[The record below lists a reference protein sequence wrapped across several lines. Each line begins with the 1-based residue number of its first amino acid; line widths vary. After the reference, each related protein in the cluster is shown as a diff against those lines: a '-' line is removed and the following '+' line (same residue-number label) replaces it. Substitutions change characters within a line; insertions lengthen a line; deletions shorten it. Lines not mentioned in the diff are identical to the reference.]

1 MKGDFTRLTFRP
13 ENHYSS
19 VRLQQGRVLLDA
31 EWNEQSDIDAH
42 RDRTTTRDM
51 IGHCGAPMDANGR
64 GGFEL
69 LRQGETNIWDRRIG
83 AGHYYVHGA
92 LCENEAD
99 VLIDNQADLPGVP
112 LPTQPGIYL
121 AYLDVWQ
128 RHLTALDR
136 EDLREAAL
144 SGPDTATRT
153 RTIWQA
159 RLERVGDVNAAITCV
174 QFGNNWQPSN
184 TQSTGQLRAQA
195 APPQQATNECLVPPG
210 AGFRRLENQLYRVE
224 IHIPGAPGTA
234 TYKWSRDNGSI
245 ASGLVSV
252 SGTGASRTITVDD
265 PGKDSVLGFA
275 GARFV
280 ELSDEGRVLR
290 GERGELLEVTSVQG
304 SEITVNVVGT
314 PNLNFGPGA
323 TVRRWD
329 GRGTVTAG
337 AMIELEDG
345 VQVEFRSGAAFNSFR
360 TGDYWLIPARSL
372 NESHPSGGV
381 LWPRDNAG
389 PVFESRHGIAHHYC
403 PLGLLQLTVAN
414 NVSTWTLRSDCRR
427 LFPPLTELTSFIY
440 LSGDGQEARTGQSLP
455 QLLQAGVMN
464 GRYPV
469 AGASVRFVAEG
480 EGRVAATLS
489 ALPTAASNTIIIATG
504 TNGVASCAWRPEAV
518 VSNPSQ
524 QLTATL
530 LDAAGNP
537 TSHPPIRFTA
547 NLSLASEVSYTPS
560 NPNLCP
566 DLVTT
571 TTVQEAID
579 RLCQSSGRDP
589 GIRVREVLVGAQP
602 LRNDT
607 DVVVALLAQ
616 GIRVVCDQNLFQGS
630 VQNKPVCLVT
640 LDLPYP
646 FNSAD
651 RQLWPN
657 VPEVIGFQ
665 PLTLAALVNADG
677 PNIVWRP
684 TDPTRRWLEG
694 FLFQVMSAQG
704 RGNRVLAR
712 LTVKGNFIW
721 AASNP
726 NLYLD
731 GEAFG
736 FIQPPAPNTD
746 VRFDGDGRRGGDL
759 EMWFRLA
766 PPTTEPVPVSLAS
779 LTLSPNPA
787 RYGQV
792 VQGTVTLT
800 GPAPAGGATVS
811 LTAVNPPND
820 PALVR
825 LLAGSVTVAAGQQS
839 ANFDAQV
846 RQAADAP
853 QAVSTISASHQGVT
867 RSVAL
872 TILLNVG

>member
-1 MKGDFTRLTFRP
+1 MKGDFTRFTFRP
-13 ENHYSS
+13 GNHYSS
-19 VRLQQGRVLLDA
+19 VLLQQGRVLLDA
-31 EWNEQSDIDAH
+31 EWNEQSDIEAH
-42 RDRTTTRDM
+42 RDQTTTSDV
-51 IGHCGAPMDANGR
+51 IGHCGTPMDENGR

-69 LRQGETNIWDRRIG
+69 HTLGETNVWDGRIG
-83 AGHYYVHGA
+83 EGRYYTHGI

-99 VLIDNQADLPGVP
+99 VHFTNQADLPGVS
-112 LPTQPGIYL
+112 LPTQPGTYL

-136 EDLREAAL
+136 DDLREVAL

-153 RTIWQA
+153 KTIWQV
-159 RLERVGDVNAAITCV
+159 RLERVGVADAAITCA
-174 QFGNNWQPSN
+174 QFGDDWQPSN

-195 APPQQATNECLVPPG
+195 APPQQTTNECLVPPG

-224 IHIPGAPGTA
+224 IHVPGAPSTA
-234 TYKWSRDNGSI
+234 TYKWSRDNGSMV
-245 ASGLVSV
+245 SGLRSI
-252 SGTGASRTITVDD
+252 SGTGASRTVTVDD

-280 ELSDEGRVLR
+280 ELSDEGRTLR
-290 GERGELLEVTSVQG
+290 GERGELLEVTSVLG
-304 SEITVNVVGT
+304 SEITVNIVGT

-329 GRGTVTAG
+329 GMGTVATG
-337 AMIELEDG
+337 AMTELEDG

-372 NESHPSGGV
+372 SESHPSGGV

-389 PVFESRHGIAHHYC
+389 PIFEPRHGIAHHYC

-414 NVSTWTLRSDCRR
+414 NTSIWTLRSDCRR

-440 LSGDGQEARTGQSLP
+440 LSGDGQEARPGQSLP
-455 QLLQAGVMN
+455 QLLQVGVMN

-480 EGRVAATLS
+480 AGRVAATLPVPPG
-489 ALPTAASNTIIIATG
+489 ATSNTIIVATG
-504 TNGVASCAWRPEAV
+504 ANGVASCAWRPEANV
-518 VSNPSQ
+518 INPSQ

-547 NLSLASEVSYTPS
+547 NLSLASEVSYTPT

-566 DLVTT
+566 DLVGT

-589 GIRVREVLVGAQP
+589 GIRVTGVFAGAQP

-607 DVVVALLAQ
+607 DVLVIPLTQ
-616 GIRVVCDQNLFQGS
+616 GIRVVCDQSLFQGS
-630 VQNKPVCLVT
+630 VQDKPVCLVT
-640 LDLPYP
+640 LDLPFP

-651 RQLWPN
+651 RQLWGQD
-657 VPEVIGFQ
+657 VIGFQ
-665 PLTLAALVNADG
+665 PLTLAADVVADG
-677 PNIVWRP
+677 PAIVWRP
-684 TDPTRRWLEG
+684 TPLTQRWLRDS
-694 FLFQVMSAQG
+694 LFRVLIAQG
-704 RGNRVLAR
+704 FSDRVLAH

-721 AASNP
+721 AASDP

-736 FIQPPAPNTD
+736 FRRPGGANTD
-746 VRFDGDGRRGGDL
+746 VRFDGDGRSGGDL
-759 EMWFRLA
+759 EMWFWLVA
-766 PPTTEPVPVSLAS
+766 PTISVGIAT

-787 RYGQV
+787 SYGQAV
-792 VQGTVTLT
+792 RGTVTLT
-800 GPAPAGGATVS
+800 GPAPADGATVT
-811 LTAVNPPND
+811 LTATNPPND
-820 PALVR
+820 PRLVTVS
-825 LLAGSVTVAAGQQS
+825 ATAIVAAGQQS
-839 ANFDAQV
+839 ANFDV
-846 RQAADAP
+846 RVRSAVGNEP
-853 QAVSTISASHQGVT
+853 QAVSTISASHQGVART
-867 RSVAL
+867 ITL
-872 TILLNVG
+872 TILQVIG